1 MTLGLTLN
9 HHAPGGLLKRLL
21 RAVSLLKAIRNGVI
35 RLRDPVTTERVVRIL
50 LRAIAIVAVVEVPRI
65 IGPEEIAGEAVGQVD
80 VVAPVVTRAVVT
92 RAVEIA
98 TAIIGDRKIIL
109 VAVDAEDKS
118 EAMNQSS
125 LMMQS

>member
-35 RLRDPVTTERVVRIL
+35 RLRDPVTTERVARVL

-65 IGPEEIAGEAVGQVD
+65 IGPGEIAGEAVGQVD
-80 VVAPVVTRAVVT
+80 VVAPVVT